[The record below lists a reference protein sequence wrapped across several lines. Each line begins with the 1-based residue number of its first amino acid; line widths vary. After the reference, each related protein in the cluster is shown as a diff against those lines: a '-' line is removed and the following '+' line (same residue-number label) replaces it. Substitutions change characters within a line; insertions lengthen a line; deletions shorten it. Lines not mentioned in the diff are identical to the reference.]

1 MFGYVR
7 PHKQELLVREFEQYK
22 GAYCQLCRQ
31 LGKDYGW
38 TARLTLSYDCTF
50 YALLALS
57 REDGQ
62 KRLRRGRC
70 VVNPLKACKFVEAE
84 GEAYHKAAAL
94 SILLTCQKLRD
105 NVGDDSFWKAQGCR
119 VLLAFLARKEK
130 KAAARYPLLAQAAEA
145 ATRAQR
151 EAEQARAGVDA
162 CAEPTAQLLAAVFRE
177 LGGCDKGQCLALE
190 RFGYFLGR
198 WVYLMDAADDLGK
211 DLKEGSFNPFAARL
225 GLEGKKELTE
235 EERKAAPGLSPHRPG
250 GLRSYSGERGG
261 KGPAPGA
268 AGDPVFACAGPQGS
282 AGTEENVTKTR
293 ASVSNQGKSKR
304 R

>member
-38 TARLTLSYDCTF
+38 TARFTLSYDCTF

-105 NVGDDSFWKAQGCR
+105 NMGDDSFWKAQGCR

-130 KAAARYPLLAQAAEA
+130 KAAARYPFLAQAAEA

-225 GLEGKKELTE
+225 GLEGQRELTE
-235 EERKAAPGLSPHRPG
+235 EERKAADLFCNQALNATMAQMLPAFHLIGL
-250 GLRSYSGERGG
+250 EAF
-261 KGPAPGA
+261 GPIL
-268 AGDPVFACAGPQGS
+268 
-282 AGTEENVTKTR
+282 ENVVEKGLPQVQR
-293 ASVSNQGKSKR
+293 EILFLHVRDPRVR
-304 R
+304 RELKKM

>member
-57 REDGQ
+57 REDSQ

-105 NVGDDSFWKAQGCR
+105 NMGDEGFWKAQGCR
-119 VLLAFLARKEK
+119 VLLAFLSRKER

-198 WVYLMDAADDLGK
+198 
-211 DLKEGSFNPFAARL
+211 
-225 GLEGKKELTE
+225 
-235 EERKAAPGLSPHRPG
+235 
-250 GLRSYSGERGG
+250 
-261 KGPAPGA
+261 
-268 AGDPVFACAGPQGS
+268 
-282 AGTEENVTKTR
+282 
-293 ASVSNQGKSKR
+293 
-304 R
+304 

>member
-1 MFGYVR
+1 M
-7 PHKQELLVREFEQYK
+7 
-22 GAYCQLCRQ
+22 
-31 LGKDYGW
+31 
-38 TARLTLSYDCTF
+38 
-50 YALLALS
+50 
-57 REDGQ
+57 
-62 KRLRRGRC
+62 
-70 VVNPLKACKFVEAE
+70 
-84 GEAYHKAAAL
+84 

-177 LGGCDKGQCLALE
+177 LGGCDKGQRLALE

-235 EERKAAPGLSPHRPG
+235 EERKAADLFCNQALNATMAQMLPAFHLID
-250 GLRSYSGERGG
+250 LEAF
-261 KGPAPGA
+261 GPIL
-268 AGDPVFACAGPQGS
+268 
-282 AGTEENVTKTR
+282 ENVVEKGLPQVQR
-293 ASVSNQGKSKR
+293 EILFLHVRDPKVR
-304 R
+304 RELKKM

>member
-57 REDGQ
+57 REDSQ

-105 NVGDDSFWKAQGCR
+105 NVGDESFWKAQGCR
-119 VLLAFLARKEK
+119 VLLAFLARKER
-130 KAAARYPLLAQAAEA
+130 KAAARYPFLAQAAET
-145 ATRAQR
+145 ATHAQR
-151 EAEQARAGVDA
+151 EAEEARAGVDA

-177 LGGCDKGQCLALE
+177 LGGCDPGQCLALE

-198 WVYLMDAADDLGK
+198 WVYLMDAADDLEQ
-211 DLKEGSFNPFAARL
+211 DLKEGGFNPLIPRL
-225 GLEGKKELTE
+225 GLEGKRELTE
-235 EERKAAPGLSPHRPG
+235 EERKGADLACNQVLNATMAQMLPAFHLVD
-250 GLRSYSGERGG
+250 LEVF
-261 KGPAPGA
+261 GPIL
-268 AGDPVFACAGPQGS
+268 
-282 AGTEENVTKTR
+282 ENVIEKGLPQVQR
-293 ASVSNQGKSKR
+293 EILFLHVRDPKVR
-304 R
+304 RELRKL